1 MRNFVRSEVR
11 QILHRC
17 FLFFILD
24 NKIILRPLLASFLKI
39 SVGMRIFWRQV
50 FSRLFGPPLRHT
62 EYLISSLPLK
72 SMDDYISTG
81 TSQSSARTD
90 QSSAVTNQSSLKQ
103 PTPINT
109 PYCTF
114 SSISARAPPSLLAD
128 SSNSYSPSSYSDSD
142 CGGVEMKSR
151 EIQSLG
157 PTKSKN
163 EDSSLRH
170 RVKDMG
176 HEGAGSPNSSI

>member
-1 MRNFVRSEVR
+1 MR
-11 QILHRC
+11 QILRRC
-17 FLFFILD
+17 LLFSFLD
-24 NKIILRPLLASFLKI
+24 SNIILRPLLASFLKML
-39 SVGMRIFWRQV
+39 VGMRIFWRQL
-50 FSRLFGPPLRHT
+50 FSRLFGPFLRLT
-62 EYLISSLPLK
+62 EYLISSLSLK
-72 SMDDYISTG
+72 STDSYISTG
-81 TSQSSARTD
+81 AD
-90 QSSAVTNQSSLKQ
+90 QSSSGTDQSSLKQ

-109 PYCTF
+109 PHCTF
-114 SSISARAPPSLLAD
+114 SSISARAAPSLLED

-170 RVKDMG
+170 RVTDKG